1 MLIHGLQKRS
11 YRPPDKKR
19 FYKFGILVRYPF
31 HDTQK
36 MPEEPLISIRNLQT
50 HYGSRQILKNINLDI
65 YRGETMVILGRSGC
79 GKSTL
84 LRHIVG
90 LAKPSSGE
98 ILIKGN
104 DIAKMSEDEMTPVL
118 RKIGM
123 LFQGAALFNSMTV
136 GDNVAMPLREHT
148 KLEPSTV
155 KIMMRMKLEQVGL
168 GGFEDFMPAQL
179 SGGMKKRA
187 GLARAMAMDPEILF
201 CDEPSAG
208 LDPVVAVGID
218 QLINK
223 LNQALKMTIV
233 VVTHELPSV
242 IEIADRIAM
251 LHNGAVEAIGS
262 WDELR
267 ANPNPIVQQFLN
279 READEEKIDREKYLK
294 SLVEG

>member
-1 MLIHGLQKRS
+1 M
-11 YRPPDKKR
+11 PD
-19 FYKFGILVRYPF
+19 
-31 HDTQK
+31 D
-36 MPEEPLISIRNLQT
+36 PLISIRNLQT

-98 ILIKGN
+98 IIIKGQ
-104 DIAKMSEDEMTPVL
+104 DITNLSEDEMAPVL

-136 GDNVAMPLREHT
+136 GENVAMPLREHT

-187 GLARAMAMDPEILF
+187 GLARAIAMDPEILF

>member
-1 MLIHGLQKRS
+1 MSNDPI
-11 YRPPDKKR
+11 
-19 FYKFGILVRYPF
+19 
-31 HDTQK
+31 
-36 MPEEPLISIRNLQT
+36 ISIRNLQT
-50 HYGSRQILKNINLDI
+50 HYGARQILKNINLDI

-84 LRHIVG
+84 LRHIIG

-98 ILIKGN
+98 IIIKGH
-104 DIAKMSEDEMTPVL
+104 DITKLSEEEMMPVL

-136 GDNVAMPLREHT
+136 GENVAMPLLEHT
-148 KLEPSTV
+148 KLEASTV
-155 KIMMRMKLEQVGL
+155 KIMMRMKLESVGL
-168 GGFEDFMPAQL
+168 GGFDDFMPAQL

-187 GLARAMAMDPEILF
+187 GLARAIAMDPEILF

-218 QLINK
+218 QLIIK

-233 VVTHELPSV
+233 VVTHELSSV
-242 IEIADRIAM
+242 FLIADRIAM
-251 LHNGAVEAIGS
+251 LHNGSVLAIGTPE
-262 WDELR
+262 ELR
-267 ANPNPIVQQFLN
+267 ANTDRIVQQFLN
-279 READEEKIDREKYLK
+279 READEENIDREKYLK